1 MMINYYRRETELEW
15 DSWNLRGG
23 GEGEG
28 RREQREWRG
37 IEEWTWRRWRSG
49 ERKRHVVHH
58 WCRRCLPLGFLG
70 RPPPSMDFNKDL
82 NYYFFCRIYFV
93 YGFLVRA
100 WSWRLKAEGWSWI
113 AEGWKRKRSFRS
125 YPKRNLSS
133 LFWSDASASVLIFY
147 YLWVFG
153 HNFDRKYCRVNLHFN
168 PIDYSMFYFH
178 PYYLK
183 SFNFS
188 SYP

>member
-49 ERKRHVVHH
+49 ERKRHVIHH

-82 NYYFFCRIYFV
+82 NYYYFCIIYFV

-100 WSWRLKAEGWSWI
+100 WSWRLKAEAG
-113 AEGWKRKRSFRS
+113 
-125 YPKRNLSS
+125 S
-133 LFWSDASASVLIFY
+133 LKVEREKEVSVHTQNGICL
-147 YLWVFG
+147 V
-153 HNFDRKYCRVNLHFN
+153 
-168 PIDYSMFYFH
+168 YFEVTRRRRC
-178 PYYLK
+178 
-183 SFNFS
+183 
-188 SYP
+188 